1 LFAGC
6 CGSGTTQTTSDC
18 QDVLTYTPSPTSCS
32 GGGGEMPGSTMSK
45 VSSPPPIVFHPHQ
58 SRIATITS
66 TSHLLCPAACS
77 DWKRR
82 IPSLHARVLPPLLP
96 CHPLKRTPWGVYG
109 SANRMLG
116 PLRDQ
121 RIPGS
126 DKCGVTV
133 TSSTLIG
140 FNTSGQEEG
149 LKGKRTN

>member
-1 LFAGC
+1 MP
-6 CGSGTTQTTSDC
+6 GTTK
-18 QDVLTYTPSPTSCS
+18 
-32 GGGGEMPGSTMSK
+32 SK
-45 VSSPPPIVFHPHQ
+45 VSSPPPIVIHPDQ

-66 TSHLLCPAACS
+66 TSHLLSVPLHVVTGRGAFHPS
-77 DWKRR
+77 MPESSPPPRR
-82 IPSLHARVLPPLLP
+82 
-96 CHPLKRTPWGVYG
+96 PLKRTPWGVYG

-149 LKGKRTN
+149 IKG